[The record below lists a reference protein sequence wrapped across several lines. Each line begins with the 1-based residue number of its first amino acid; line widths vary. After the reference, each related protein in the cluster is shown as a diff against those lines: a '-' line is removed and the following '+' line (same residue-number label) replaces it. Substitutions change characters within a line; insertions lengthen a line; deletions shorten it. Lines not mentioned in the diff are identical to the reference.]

1 MSTNTADSMRNEELR
16 IRNYVS
22 ESVVVDDNTTT
33 QKISNCKCNRPELL
47 APAGNFEKLQVALI
61 YGADAVYFGGKNF
74 SLRAY
79 GDNFTR
85 DEILQ
90 AVKFT
95 HALGKKIYAAVNVF
109 AHNSDL
115 DALADWL
122 KFLDGAGIDAAL
134 ISDLGVLS
142 LAKELT
148 NLKLHISTQANVTN
162 WRAAKFFHD
171 LGASR
176 IVLARELT
184 RDEILTVKQN
194 CAAELEIFVHGSM
207 CISYSGRC
215 WLSKFLTGRDANSGA
230 CTHSCRWKYNLVEET
245 RDGEFF
251 PVSEDKRGSYV
262 MNSKDLCL
270 LPHLAEVIQSGVAS
284 LKIEGRMK
292 SVNYV
297 AGVVKV
303 YRAAIDSYCAAPE
316 DFAIR
321 DEWTA
326 ELDKIAHRPYTTG
339 FFADDGKP
347 TEIYLTSK
355 PSRSADFLGIVRDFD
370 NATMTATIEQRGKF
384 VVGERVEF
392 LQPHGQTFSQTLTS
406 LRDENDAEIF
416 AAPHAQ
422 QLVKIFV
429 NKPLEIWSLM
439 REAN

>member
-1 MSTNTADSMRNEELR
+1 MLTN
-16 IRNYVS
+16 IV
-22 ESVVVDDNTTT
+22 
-33 QKISNCKCNRPELL
+33 KPELL
-47 APAGNFEKLQVALI
+47 APAGNLEKLQTALI

-85 DEILQ
+85 EEILQ
-90 AVKFT
+90 AVEFT

-109 AHNSDL
+109 AHNADL
-115 DALADWL
+115 DALTDYL
-122 KFLDGAGIDAAL
+122 KFLDGANVDAVL
-134 ISDLGVLS
+134 ISDLGVMS
-142 LAKELT
+142 IARELT
-148 NLKLHISTQANVTN
+148 NLNIHVSTQANVTN

-171 LGASR
+171 LGAKR

-194 CAAELEIFVHGSM
+194 CAAELEIFVHGAM

-215 WLSKFLTGRDANSGA
+215 WLSKFLTGRDANQGA

-251 PVSEDKRGSYV
+251 PVGEEERGSYV

-270 LPHLAEVIQSGVAS
+270 LPHIGDVIKSGVAS

-303 YRAAIDSYCAAPE
+303 YRAAIDSFCDNPE
-316 DFAIR
+316 NFFVH
-321 DEWTA
+321 DEWIA

-339 FFADDGKP
+339 FFLGDGKP
-347 TEIYLTSK
+347 TEIYATSK
-355 PSRSADFLGIVRDFD
+355 PSRSANFLGIVRAFD
-370 NATMTATIEQRGKF
+370 GATMAATIEQRGKF
-384 VVGERVEF
+384 ELGQRVEF
-392 LQPHGQTFSQTLTS
+392 FQPHGKTFSQTIDS
-406 LRDENDAEIF
+406 MHDADGSEIS

-422 QLVKIFV
+422 QLVTIPV
-429 NKPLEIWSLM
+429 AAPVEIWSLM
-439 REAN
+439 RS